1 MSPKVKKC
9 HFQIEWLANEDY
21 SNWVQAVP
29 NDRSRV
35 KCSFCKTEIDISN
48 MGVSALDSHAAGK
61 KHKQIASAAVSSS
74 MFFKGELDY
83 R

>member
-9 HFQIEWLANEDY
+9 HFQNEWLASEDY
-21 SNWVQAVP
+21 SNWVP

-35 KCSFCKTEIDISN
+35 KCSFCKTETDISD

-61 KHKQIASAAVSSS
+61 KDKQIASAAVSSS
-74 MFFKGELDY
+74 MFFKAELDY